1 MIAKNTQNKKL
12 LELMGVANEQ
22 LKRTD
27 KSVGN
32 FNDLFKTT
40 NDYIYL
46 YKISAIY
53 FDNQMFAKADSLTD
67 ILIQKADTSKRI
79 MINLPDGTSQSVPIL
94 AACYNMKGAI
104 LAEGSNNIQGA
115 IPYFQKALKID
126 PEFAFPRLY
135 LERISQYLQQGR

>member
-1 MIAKNTQNKKL
+1 
-12 LELMGVANEQ
+12 MGVANEQ